1 MGWGEEGRGAG
12 KNAKDKTKKTRAP
25 KISDRSSLGLRK
37 AETQKQK
44 RPPAP
49 RVLLFPPICK
59 KGKRNRDFCDSLKI
73 QNSLWAEAWKTIVL
87 NIEK

>member
-1 MGWGEEGRGAG
+1 MGEEGRGAG

-59 KGKRNRDFCDSLKI
+59 KGKETETFVILLRSRILSGQRHGKQLFS
-73 QNSLWAEAWKTIVL
+73 T
-87 NIEK
+87 